1 MLFVSLSSYWRR
13 LTATFSLAICCTA
26 PSVWAQ
32 SAENVAVVINENSGE
47 SREIGEY
54 YARKRALPPSNVLR
68 IRASAEETIDRSAYS
83 STIELPIAA
92 SISREG
98 LQDRLLYLVLTKGVP
113 LRISG
118 TSGPDG
124 TGSSVDSELTL
135 LYRKMTG
142 ISNLPI
148 AGRIDNPYFLGARDL
163 REARPFTHR
172 DHDIFLVSR
181 LDAFTV
187 GQALEVVNRGSAPVT
202 DGRIVL
208 DQLDQQDRLVN
219 QTGEQ
224 WLKNAA
230 DRLTAQGRGDR
241 VLLETTVKGARG
253 VRPVLGYYS
262 WGSTDPQNR
271 VRRVDMG
278 FAPGALA
285 ATFDGA
291 SARTFREPPADWVP
305 GDPADPS
312 HSFAGS
318 SLSLVG
324 DLIGEGATGVA
335 GQVSE
340 LDLQSAI
347 RPEVLFPAY
356 LSGFNLIESFYLAT
370 PYLSWQSVVI
380 GDPLCGPFRRESLSR
395 SEIDDGVDPSTSLPA
410 LFSKRRLAQAAGSL
424 PGVPESAVVLAL
436 LSEAL
441 MVRGD
446 SAGAR
451 RALEEA
457 TEIAPGLAAAHLQ
470 LALLYEQAR
479 QHDAA
484 IERYRQVIKL
494 EPKHAIALNNLAYAL
509 AVYKGSLDEALALAQ
524 LAGVIQPRN
533 PAILDTLAWIE
544 HLRGNDAIAVKLV
557 PIAVRGA
564 PDNPDMRLHAALIYA
579 ATGQSA
585 EALVHLDEAVR
596 LNPSLAKTEPVMR
609 LRQQLQRAR

>member
-1 MLFVSLSSYWRR
+1 MLLVSLSSYWRR
-13 LTATFSLAICCTA
+13 LTATLALAICCA
-26 PSVWAQ
+26 SPSVSAQ

-142 ISNLPI
+142 ISNLPV

-208 DQLDQQDRLVN
+208 DQQDSLVN
-219 QTGEQ
+219 QIGEE

-230 DRLTAQGRGDR
+230 DRLTAQSHGDR

-262 WGSTDPQNR
+262 WGSSDPENR
-271 VRRVDMG
+271 VRKVDMG

-305 GDPADPS
+305 GDPADPT

-318 SLSLVG
+318 SLSLIG
-324 DLIGEGATGVA
+324 DLIREGATGVA
-335 GQVSE
+335 GQVAE

-356 LSGFNLIESFYLAT
+356 LSGFNLIESFYLAM

-380 GDPLCGPFRRESLSR
+380 GDPLCAPFARESVSR
-395 SEIDDGVDPSTSLPA
+395 SDIDDGLDPSTSLPA
-410 LFSKRRLAQAAGSL
+410 LFSKRRLAHAAGSL
-424 PGVPESAVVLAL
+424 PGVPERAVVLAL

-446 SAGAR
+446 LAGAR
-451 RALEEA
+451 RALEA
-457 TEIAPGLAAAHLQ
+457 TTEIAPDLAPAQLQ
-470 LALLYEQAR
+470 LALLLAQAG

-484 IERYRQVIKL
+484 IDRYRQVIKL
-494 EPKHAIALNNLAYAL
+494 EPKHAMALNNLAYAL

-524 LAGVIQPRN
+524 LAGVIQPKN

-544 HLRGNDAIAVKLV
+544 HLRGNDAIAGRLV

-564 PDNPDMRLHAALIYA
+564 PDNPDIRLHAALIYA
-579 ATGQSA
+579 ATGQAA

>member
-1 MLFVSLSSYWRR
+1 MLLVSFSSYWRH
-13 LTATFSLAICCTA
+13 LGATLALAICWA
-26 PSVWAQ
+26 VPSVWAQ

-47 SREIGEY
+47 SRQIGEY

-68 IRASAEETIDRSAYS
+68 IRASAEETIDRSGYS

-92 SISREG
+92 LLSRER
-98 LQDRLLYLVLTKGVP
+98 LQDRVLYLVLTKGVP

-118 TSGPDG
+118 VSGPDG
-124 TGSSVDSELTL
+124 TESSVDSELTL

-142 ISNLPI
+142 VSNLPV
-148 AGRIDNPYFLGARDL
+148 AGRIDNPYFLGARDT
-163 REARPFTHR
+163 RVARRFTHR

-187 GQALEVVNRGSAPVT
+187 GQALELIDKGSAPVT

-208 DQLDQQDRLVN
+208 DQQDRLVN
-219 QTGEQ
+219 RTGEE

-241 VLLETTVKGARG
+241 VLLETTMKGARG

-262 WGSTDPQNR
+262 WGSSDPQNR
-271 VRRVDMG
+271 VRKVDMG

-285 ATFDGA
+285 ATFDSA
-291 SARTFREPPADWVP
+291 NARTFREPPVDWVP

-318 SLSLVG
+318 SQSLIG
-324 DLIGEGATGVA
+324 DLIQEGATGVA
-335 GQVSE
+335 GQVAE

-347 RPEVLFPAY
+347 RPEVLFSAY
-356 LSGFNLIESFYLAT
+356 LSGFNLIESFYLAM

-380 GDPLCGPFRRESLSR
+380 GDPLCSPFARESLSR
-395 SEIDDGVDPSTSLPA
+395 SDIDDGLEPSTSLPA
-410 LFSKRRLAQAAGSL
+410 LFSKRRLSQATGSL
-424 PGVPESAVVLAL
+424 PGVPERAVVLAL

-470 LALLYEQAR
+470 LALLNAQAG

-494 EPKHAIALNNLAYAL
+494 EPKHAMALNNLAYAL

-524 LAGVIQPRN
+524 LAGAIQPKN

-564 PDNPDMRLHAALIYA
+564 PDNPDTRLHAALIYA
-579 ATGQSA
+579 ATGQPA
-585 EALVHLDEAVR
+585 EALMHLDEAIR
-596 LNPSLAKTEPVMR
+596 LNPSLAKTEPVVQ

>member
-1 MLFVSLSSYWRR
+1 MLLVSLSSYWRR
-13 LTATFSLAICCTA
+13 LTATLALAICCA
-26 PSVWAQ
+26 SPSVSAQ

-142 ISNLPI
+142 ISNLPV
-148 AGRIDNPYFLGARDL
+148 AGRIDNPYFLGARDA
-163 REARPFTHR
+163 REARSFTHR

-181 LDAFTV
+181 LDAFTAW
-187 GQALEVVNRGSAPVT
+187 QALEVVDKGSAPVT

-208 DQLDQQDRLVN
+208 DQQDGLVN
-219 QTGEQ
+219 RTGEE

-230 DRLTAQGRGDR
+230 DRLTAQGRGDQ

-262 WGSTDPQNR
+262 WGSSDPQNR
-271 VRRVDMG
+271 VRKVDMG

-285 ATFDGA
+285 ATFDSA

-305 GDPADPS
+305 GDPADPV

-318 SLSLVG
+318 SQSLIG
-324 DLIGEGATGVA
+324 DLIREGATGVA
-335 GQVSE
+335 GQVAE
-340 LDLQSAI
+340 IDLQSAI

-356 LSGFNLIESFYLAT
+356 LSGFNLIESFYLAM

-380 GDPLCGPFRRESLSR
+380 GDPLCAPFARESLSR
-395 SEIDDGVDPSTSLPA
+395 SDIDDGLDPSTSLPA
-410 LFSKRRLAQAAGSL
+410 LFSKRRLAHAAGSL
-424 PGVPESAVVLAL
+424 PGVPERAVVLAL

-446 SAGAR
+446 LAGAR
-451 RALEEA
+451 RALEA
-457 TEIAPGLAAAHLQ
+457 TTEIAPDLAPAQLQ
-470 LALLYEQAR
+470 LALLLAQAG

-484 IERYRQVIKL
+484 IDRYRQVIKL
-494 EPKHAIALNNLAYAL
+494 EPKHAMALNNLAYAL

-524 LAGVIQPRN
+524 LAGTIQPTN

-585 EALVHLDEAVR
+585 EALVQLDEAIR
-596 LNPSLAKTEPVMR
+596 LNPSLAKTEPVVQ
-609 LRQQLQRAR
+609 LRQQLKRAR